1 MDEWEEEFEQVQ
13 NTTPQITTV
22 KKEVEEYEDII
33 KKEFKPV
40 VVEPKE
46 AKDDYEKKWQEKNKD
61 RLEKLQL
68 EDKAF
73 SGLDDKTKQQKIL
86 EKRIIDDAHDFIGG
100 EKPAEIK
107 KESAKESVQLPLTIE
122 KDFID
127 LAVHNVG
134 RVKAANKPTKFSFSY
149 LKNTLDLLAP
159 SLESEKINILVKEL
173 NAHYNKKKKE
183 ENDKAGK
190 KPKTSAPSINASKA
204 LDRAE
209 KMGAFEDFGAAKE
222 EYGDDDYIEDDFI

>member
-13 NTTPQITTV
+13 SNTAQTISKT
-22 KKEVEEYEDII
+22 KVEESEDII

-40 VVEPKE
+40 VKETKE
-46 AKDDYEKKWQEKNKD
+46 ALDDYERKWQEKNKD
-61 RLEKLQL
+61 RLEQLKL

-73 SGLDDKTKQQKIL
+73 AGLDDKTKQQKIV
-86 EKRIIDDAHDFIGG
+86 EKRIIDDASDFIGIDNQ
-100 EKPAEIK
+100 KVVVSK
-107 KESAKESVQLPLTIE
+107 DTAKETVQVLTTE

-134 RVKAANKPTKFSFSY
+134 RVKSANKPTKFLFSY
-149 LKNTLDLLAP
+149 LKHTIDLLAP
-159 SLESEKINILVKEL
+159 SLESEKINSLVKDL
-173 NAHYNKKKKE
+173 NAYCTKKKKE

-190 KPKTSAPSINASKA
+190 KPKTSVPSINVSKA

-209 KMGAFEDFGAAKE
+209 KLGAFEDFGAAKE
-222 EYGDDDYIEDDFI
+222 EINDEDYIEDDFI